1 MLKRFITVILIII
14 AAGAAG
20 LTLYLQYGLTSL
32 AKKQILPAIVKQT
45 GMNCK
50 LDKVSANLFTGTLHI
65 YGLRVI
71 NSPHFVEPN
80 IVSVKYCKVDAD
92 LFKALTQKAWYLDK
106 LILKDIEINIE
117 RNIKGKVNAKDI
129 ATLLQ
134 KKQQASSVKT
144 ASKTSQAKSAGK
156 DLLSLCIATA
166 SANGVINFFENQFGN
181 QAKIKLELN
190 GSDIRNYGDA
200 GQFDGAL
207 EINGYLMPS
216 EKKIFDID
224 AELAPITAI
233 LKTTFRASGNMQPI
247 ELSDLKGLTE
257 KYGLS
262 SGTVEAKL
270 NVECIGGVFN
280 TGKSTIKL
288 MFKNIQMANETQ
300 KDNMDFANLEALNI
314 NIPIKGTLA
323 EPAIDMEGALQNS
336 LFSKDLI
343 NQFINKASGNDVEN
357 AIKVITES
365 VKVKNKEKT
374 DSGGDPVQ
382 KILNSLINTGSD

>member
-1 MLKRFITVILIII
+1 
-14 AAGAAG
+14 
-20 LTLYLQYGLTSL
+20 
-32 AKKQILPAIVKQT
+32 
-45 GMNCK
+45 
-50 LDKVSANLFTGTLHI
+50 
-65 YGLRVI
+65 
-71 NSPHFVEPN
+71 
-80 IVSVKYCKVDAD
+80 
-92 LFKALTQKAWYLDK
+92 
-106 LILKDIEINIE
+106 
-117 RNIKGKVNAKDI
+117 
-129 ATLLQ
+129 
-134 KKQQASSVKT
+134 
-144 ASKTSQAKSAGK
+144 
-156 DLLSLCIATA
+156 
-166 SANGVINFFENQFGN
+166 
-181 QAKIKLELN
+181 
-190 GSDIRNYGDA
+190 
-200 GQFDGAL
+200 L